1 MNFKSYFKDKIPKMA
16 DQRLKLRDLI
26 VSVHPF
32 SSRPMLGGVCVL
44 LGGSVNKTPP
54 AEDTR
59 VHKPSNLAQ
68 TRCTGPGAGLREGL
82 PGTRKEGIRKSE

>member
-1 MNFKSYFKDKIPKMA
+1 M
-16 DQRLKLRDLI
+16 
-26 VSVHPF
+26 
-32 SSRPMLGGVCVL
+32 L

-82 PGTRKEGIRKSE
+82 PGTRKEGIRKGE

>member
-32 SSRPMLGGVCVL
+32 SSRPMLGVQQ
-44 LGGSVNKTPP
+44 TPP
-54 AEDTR
+54 AEDTHESTNPATSLR
-59 VHKPSNLAQ
+59 
-68 TRCTGPGAGLREGL
+68 PGVQGLE
-82 PGTRKEGIRKSE
+82 PG